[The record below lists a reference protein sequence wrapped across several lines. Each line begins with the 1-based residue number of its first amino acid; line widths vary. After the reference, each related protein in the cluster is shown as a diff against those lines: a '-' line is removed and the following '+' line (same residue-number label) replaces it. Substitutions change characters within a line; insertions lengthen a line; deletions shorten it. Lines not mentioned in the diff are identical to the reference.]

1 DELDEVVDGE
11 SDADLDI
18 VNGTDPAYT
27 TQSDDRGFD
36 LGAGMGDDIGVSEPA
51 KKYHVKGVPVKVM
64 AQRIQYYD
72 TDGKLVTESFQDY
85 TRKTFSKQFAS
96 LDEFIKRWNATE
108 RKQT

>member
-1 DELDEVVDGE
+1 
-11 SDADLDI
+11 
-18 VNGTDPAYT
+18 
-27 TQSDDRGFD
+27 
-36 LGAGMGDDIGVSEPA
+36 M
-51 KKYHVKGVPVKVM
+51 KGVAVKVT

-108 RKQT
+108 RKQTIIDELANAGIIWEALQEEISVGNTFVKVSVNLLGTKRTVYAIFMPVLMLRIL